1 MDASLDFDRTSD
13 TQRKCTMAPG
23 AAAAVSSW
31 KTLRQGTRMNA
42 KSRATQVPHDGRSF
56 AGTTAASRGDAT
68 MTRRI
73 RSEGPRRVERAGT
86 LRAAADF
93 AKGLARPGGSGQAVP
108 LGVGGGGGAGIP
120 ALRGEQIIVSGAT
133 RPKPKQA
140 THFLRSTT
148 VQWDTAVSGHHNLV
162 QEKEKRAKEMARR
175 RALRDDSCKALQ
187 ENKAFALLPVDV
199 FFEQLRAIALQ
210 NIKNET
216 MEATRSEVQLAAA
229 LAETTSLEAYVAR
242 GVGVDGSAGDVDGAD
257 DDGQSDVASLPPLLI
272 TRGQFVSSMQQC
284 GIGRVSR
291 SLKLLN
297 RVFSSFDMEALDQL
311 DVVEFC
317 CHFLL
322 LRQRLTAAATPQLG
336 MTD

>member
-1 MDASLDFDRTSD
+1 
-13 TQRKCTMAPG
+13 
-23 AAAAVSSW
+23 
-31 KTLRQGTRMNA
+31 
-42 KSRATQVPHDGRSF
+42 
-56 AGTTAASRGDAT
+56 

-93 AKGLARPGGSGQAVP
+93 AKDRGRPGGSGQAAP
-108 LGVGGGGGAGIP
+108 MGVGGDGGAGIP
-120 ALRGEQIIVSGAT
+120 ALRGTQVIVSGAT

-148 VQWDTAVSGHHNLV
+148 VQWDTSVSGHHHLV

-175 RALRDDSCKALQ
+175 RALRHDSCELLQ
-187 ENKAFALLPVDV
+187 ENKAFAILPVDV

-210 NIKNET
+210 NFKNEMQET
-216 MEATRSEVQLAAA
+216 AHSEVQVAGA
-229 LAETTSLEAYVAR
+229 LAETASLEAYVAR
-242 GVGVDGSAGDVDGAD
+242 GVGADESTGTLDEVD
-257 DDGQSDVASLPPLLI
+257 DDGQSDVITLPPLLI

-284 GIGRVSR
+284 GIGRVPR

-297 RVFSSFDMEALDQL
+297 RVFSSFDIEALDQL

-317 CHFLL
+317 YHFLM
-322 LRQRLTAAATPQLG
+322 LRQKLAAAATPQLG
-336 MTD
+336 MAD